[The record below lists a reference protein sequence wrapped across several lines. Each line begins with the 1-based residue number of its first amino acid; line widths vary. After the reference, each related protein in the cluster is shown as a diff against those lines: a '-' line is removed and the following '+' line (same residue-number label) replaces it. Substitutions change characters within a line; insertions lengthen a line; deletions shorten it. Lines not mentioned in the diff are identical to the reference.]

1 MHTLLIDAGG
11 PSQRNG
17 AELSRRD
24 ESAMTTTDIELME
37 SELMESRIDRMD
49 CAPGA
54 VVMRT
59 ATAPARRAKTLPNR
73 Y

>member
-24 ESAMTTTDIELME
+24 ESAMTTTDTELMK
-37 SELMESRIDRMD
+37 SRID
-49 CAPGA
+49 GIE
-54 VVMRT
+54 
-59 ATAPARRAKTLPNR
+59 N
-73 Y
+73 